1 MGRALGRRRSRLA
14 TASKLTNSCCCALLN
29 TCRNCNKVIHSFPFG
44 HNNDLIN
51 GPKTKFIRGM
61 SMRERRDI
69 FQRKVSAAH
78 RMFIAM
84 DRQARAASIGEKDR
98 ATQWIAAWSTIAG
111 LRQFKLERS
120 GQRRAARL
128 SGRVF
133 NTVPR
138 T

>member
-1 MGRALGRRRSRLA
+1 
-14 TASKLTNSCCCALLN
+14 
-29 TCRNCNKVIHSFPFG
+29 
-44 HNNDLIN
+44 
-51 GPKTKFIRGM
+51 
-61 SMRERRDI
+61 MRERRDI

-84 DRQARAASIGEKDR
+84 DRQARAVSIDEKDR
-98 ATQWIAAWSTIAG
+98 ATQWIAAWSTIAC